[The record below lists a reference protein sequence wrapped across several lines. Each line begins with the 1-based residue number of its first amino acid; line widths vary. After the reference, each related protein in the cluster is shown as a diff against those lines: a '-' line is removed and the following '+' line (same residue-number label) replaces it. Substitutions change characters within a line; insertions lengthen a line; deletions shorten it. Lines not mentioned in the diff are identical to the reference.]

1 MLHLPKKNPILK
13 IPGLVL
19 LACLLTA
26 LSSCVQRDRDSAN
39 PWGLIP
45 ASSDVVLQLHDVE
58 RFRSEYRNNGLLR
71 HYREVSGGNR
81 LFGVL
86 DQVLELELGPGC
98 LVAVTVDPG
107 EDPRWLVVF
116 EEVWQPVPD
125 SVGAA
130 GSSPVGTPAD
140 SSGLVAEKVG
150 AIRLLSNS
158 ASLIAEAAGNE
169 TDSGNPLLQAART
182 ANPRTSASLFLPMG
196 HAHPLEAFLLGKV
209 SGKPIAPGAAWSAFD
224 LQLRSDA
231 LLFQGI
237 EVRPDSLWDNRAIL
251 RGIPALPLGEV
262 ARVPPAGTSA
272 LYTLSLGDPG
282 KFLQNQER
290 ILGRPNPHPGL
301 LESVEHLGVF
311 NLSGET
317 LAVLVSVNPT
327 AVIDGLRPQLDQLDS
342 FQDAGVYALQDPAAL
357 MAAFDPLLKGIP
369 EPGFL
374 GAFGN
379 YFVLGP
385 SLEGVRNVIS
395 SYKREDSYAANG
407 TYDRLQPFLASEST
421 SFVLADHPGE
431 AGFLTDSLS
440 VLGLPEPIAGEM
452 PSDYLYSAQLNSS
465 EGYDLL
471 EYQFRKKDDP
481 TGSGASVSL
490 AFTRKLEG
498 QVMAGPFMLRNHRT
512 GGMDLAVQDDRN
524 QLYLYSASGDLYW
537 KKELAGPIQGAIHQV
552 DLFKNGRFQMA
563 FTLPGA
569 LMVLDRDGNPVAPFP
584 KKFEG
589 GTLGPLALFDYDNN
603 RNYRLVFNDGQKIY
617 MFDGQGRDVS
627 GFKFRDAGSPP
638 IGPPDHIRIG
648 SRDYLVFRLEDGR
661 LRILNRVGDT
671 RIRVEERFDF
681 SGNGIYLYRDKFAF
695 TEKSGNLVTID
706 TRGRINRT
714 ALNLN
719 ADHGMYATAHTLALM
734 NDNVFQVKGN
744 RAELELGVYTA
755 PRIFYLYDII
765 YVGVTDI
772 QTQKLYLFR
781 SDASRLKGFPVEGNG
796 LPDMADMDGDRN
808 PELGVKF
815 RDSLIAVY
823 RIQR

>member
-1 MLHLPKKNPILK
+1 MLHLPQKNPILK

-19 LACLLTA
+19 LACCLTA
-26 LSSCVQRDRDSAN
+26 LTSCVQTDREPAN
-39 PWGLIP
+39 PWNLVP
-45 ASSDVVLQLHDVE
+45 ASSGAVLQLHDVE
-58 RFRSEYRNNGLLR
+58 RFRSEYRNNRLLG
-71 HYREVSGGNR
+71 HYREASGRNP

-98 LVAVTVDPG
+98 LLAIGGNPDEG
-107 EDPRWLVVF
+107 LQWLAVF
-116 EEVWQPVPD
+116 EEVWQPDPD
-125 SVGAA
+125 ST
-130 GSSPVGTPAD
+130 GTGDSGTAWTLPD
-140 SSGLVAEKVG
+140 SSGLVAEKIG
-150 AIRLLSNS
+150 ALRLVSNT
-158 ASLIAEAAGNE
+158 ASLIAEATGQDADPGNL
-169 TDSGNPLLQAART
+169 LLQASRT

-196 HAHPLEAFLLGKV
+196 HAHPLEALLLGEV
-209 SGKPIAPGAAWSAFD
+209 SGRLSAPGAPWSAFD

-231 LLFQGI
+231 LLVQGI
-237 EVRPDSLWDNRAIL
+237 EARPDSIWDNRAVL

-262 ARVPPAGTSA
+262 AAIPPAGTSA

-282 KFLQNQER
+282 RFLKNQER
-290 ILGRPNPHPGL
+290 ILGRPNPHPAL

-327 AVIDGLRPQLDQLDS
+327 AVIDGLRPQLEQQES
-342 FQDAGVYALQDPAAL
+342 FQDADVYSLRDPGAL
-357 MAAFDPLLKGIP
+357 MVAFAPLLKGIP

-379 YFVLGP
+379 YFILGP
-385 SLEGVRNVIS
+385 SLESVRNVIS
-395 SYKREDSYAANG
+395 AYKREDTYAVNG
-407 TYDRLQPFLASEST
+407 TYDRLQPYLASEST

-440 VLGLPEPIAGEM
+440 VLGLPEPVAGIM
-452 PSDYLYSAQLNSS
+452 PPDYLYSAQLNSS

-498 QVMAGPFMLRNHRT
+498 QVTAGPFMLRNHRT

-524 QLYLYSASGDLYW
+524 QLYLYSAGGDLYW

-563 FTLPGA
+563 FTLPDA
-569 LMVLDRDGNPVAPFP
+569 LVVLDRDGNPVAPFP
-584 KKFEG
+584 KNFEG

-603 RNYRLVFNDGQKIY
+603 RNYRLVFNDGQQIY
-617 MFDGQGRDVS
+617 MFDGQGRDVT

-671 RIRVEERFDF
+671 RIRVEETFDF

-695 TEKSGNLVTID
+695 TEKSGHLVTID

-734 NDNVFQVKGN
+734 NDNQFQVKGN

-796 LPDMADMDGDRN
+796 IPDMADMDGDRN
-808 PELGVKF
+808 PELGVRF